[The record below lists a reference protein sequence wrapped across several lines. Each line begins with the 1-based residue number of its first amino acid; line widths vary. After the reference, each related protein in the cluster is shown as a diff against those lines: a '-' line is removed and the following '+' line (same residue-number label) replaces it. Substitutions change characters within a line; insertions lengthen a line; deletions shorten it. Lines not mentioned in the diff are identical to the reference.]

1 MRLKAAFVF
10 CLLAGLALTV
20 SGLAQ
25 EGHPLTGTWYGDWG
39 VGAGTNNRNHLTIEL
54 NWDGKEV
61 KGLVNPGPDSYPLK
75 VVTLDSSKWTV
86 HMEADGKDEKGQAAH
101 FVADG
106 KLENIGSYNRTI
118 TGTWNFGTTKAN
130 FKLRRD

>member
-1 MRLKAAFVF
+1 MRLKAALIF
-10 CLLAGLALTV
+10 CLLAGLAITV

-25 EGHPLTGTWYGDWG
+25 EGHPLTGVWYGDYG
-39 VGAGTNNRNHLTIEL
+39 VAGATNRPHLTIEMQ
-54 NWDGKEV
+54 WDGKAV
-61 KGLVNPGPDSYPLK
+61 TGIINPGPDSFPLK

-86 HMEADGKDEKGQAAH
+86 HLEADGKDDKGAPAH

-118 TGTWNFGTTKAN
+118 TGTWNYGTTKAT